1 MPCASD
7 EADFPYA
14 VFAYVLL
21 VQLDEVVGSSADRA
35 LGLDLQQHEMTVLDP
50 NVEQVAL
57 TDTEHPPQLR
67 RYDHPTQLV
76 DAASGAN
83 RSH

>member
-1 MPCASD
+1 M
-7 EADFPYA
+7 
-14 VFAYVLL
+14 LL
-21 VQLDEVVGSSADRA
+21 VQFDEVVGSSADRA
-35 LGLDLQQHEMTVLDP
+35 LGLDLQQHEVTVLDT
-50 NVEQVAL
+50 NVEEVSL
-57 TDTEHPPQLR
+57 TDAEHPPQFR